1 MAPSST
7 VHGGQYDTKYLVCNI
22 RTDGASG
29 IREGDS
35 SVIYHEPD
43 RINQETETR
52 EIGREYITICQQ
64 GP

>member
-1 MAPSST
+1 MGVSMIPNTWCVTFEQMVQAAFERDIT
-7 VHGGQYDTKYLVCNI
+7 
-22 RTDGASG
+22 
-29 IREGDS
+29 